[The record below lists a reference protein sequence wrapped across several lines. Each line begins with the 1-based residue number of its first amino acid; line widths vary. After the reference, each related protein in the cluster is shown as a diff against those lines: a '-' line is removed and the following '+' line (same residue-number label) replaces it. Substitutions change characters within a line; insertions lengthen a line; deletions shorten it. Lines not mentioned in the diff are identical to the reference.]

1 MISNV
6 FYVSAKRLQKLNGD
20 DTLQNSLSMHASTDQ
35 RPTEHLLLPR
45 RYLWQTFSGIIF
57 SPKILCTSVFPP
69 IMLLQKRGECE
80 KVQGK
85 RLWKYVAQKAL
96 SIQLTACEVFSLS
109 YVTALVIWA
118 FLPTAKTLKESQSY
132 VWLKAGQA
140 WAEKRETH
148 YLVTAWNILSVD
160 PDFTEHLL
168 AAH

>member
-6 FYVSAKRLQKLNGD
+6 FYISAKRLRKLNGD

-45 RYLWQTFSGIIF
+45 RYLWQTFSGITSF
-57 SPKILCTSVFPP
+57 STKILCTSVFPH

-96 SIQLTACEVFSLS
+96 SIQLTPCEVFSLS
-109 YVTALVIWA
+109 YVTALVFWA
-118 FLPTAKTLKESQSY
+118 FLPMAKTLKESQSY

-140 WAEKRETH
+140 WAEKRERDI
-148 YLVTAWNILSVD
+148 ILSQ
-160 PDFTEHLL
+160 PGTYSQLTQISL
-168 AAH
+168 NTS